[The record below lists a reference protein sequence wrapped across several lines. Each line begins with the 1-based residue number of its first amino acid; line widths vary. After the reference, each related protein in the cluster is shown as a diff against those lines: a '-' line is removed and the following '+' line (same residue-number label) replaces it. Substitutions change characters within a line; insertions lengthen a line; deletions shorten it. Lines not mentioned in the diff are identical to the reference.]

1 MGLLNHQT
9 LVMNLLMNLQT
20 DTPVA
25 EADPSTC
32 QLESTCIIDPITMPL
47 EMIVDV
53 DDTVVKETDLSVP
66 VQRVTS
72 TLPKPKPKTRG
83 GKRVADQDTVP
94 MPAAS
99 VSLDPRR

>member
-9 LVMNLLMNLQT
+9 LLMNLLMNLQT

-25 EADPSTC
+25 EADPSTS

-53 DDTVVKETDLSVP
+53 DDTVVKETDLSVR

-94 MPAAS
+94 MPAVS